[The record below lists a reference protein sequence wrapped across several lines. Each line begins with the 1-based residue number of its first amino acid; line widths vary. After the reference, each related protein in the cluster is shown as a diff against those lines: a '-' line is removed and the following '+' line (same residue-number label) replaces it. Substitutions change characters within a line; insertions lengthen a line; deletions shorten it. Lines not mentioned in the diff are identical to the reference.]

1 MLRAA
6 ACFKTIYVPRNI
18 EVYKQF
24 TTTMVENSLKYNI
37 NWEMDDDVSLLQS

>member
-6 ACFKTIYVPRNI
+6 ACFKIIYVPRNI

-24 TTTMVENSLKYNI
+24 TTMVGNSLKYNI
-37 NWEMDDDVSLLQS
+37 NWEMDDDVLLLES